1 MNLQPQVRK
10 RNRKRLRYGDF
21 VLLGNKV
28 YFNSGAQF
36 FGPLRLGCFEEST
49 KFASI
54 RTLVVIVHGC
64 DH

>member
-1 MNLQPQVRK
+1 MSLQPQLRK
-10 RNRKRLRYGDF
+10 SNRKRLRYGDF
-21 VLLGNKV
+21 LLFGNKV

-36 FGPLRLGCFEEST
+36 LGPLRLGCFEEST
-49 KFASI
+49 KYASI